1 MEIDLALIELGVIM
15 LTLAIL
21 GRLALRVG
29 LPTIPLFLI
38 AGLFFGNGGVISVA
52 EARPFIEIGASLG
65 VIFLLFMLG
74 LEYTP
79 QELNESLK
87 RNVGAGVIDACLN
100 FAPGVVAG
108 FILGWGLMG
117 AVVLGGITYVSSSGI
132 IAKLITDLGRLGNRE
147 TPLILSL
154 LVIED
159 LVMAVFLPVMA
170 VILAGGSAISGA
182 ISGSA
187 AISIVLIVL
196 TTSRKFG
203 GVLNA
208 LLGHASNEIVL
219 ITLLGAAT
227 LVAGL
232 AEYIHVSY
240 AIGAFLL
247 GIAISGQ
254 IAERAR
260 EMLEPLRD
268 SFAALFFVYFG
279 LEVAPSE
286 LLDIALPAV
295 LLAIASASS
304 KFLTGWWSA
313 KRTGLT
319 NRGSMRTALTLIPRG
334 EFSIVLAGIGVS
346 NGMDPQLSS
355 LIVGYVLL
363 LAIGGS
369 IAVRFVK
376 S

>member
-1 MEIDLALIELGVIM
+1 MEIDLALIELGIIM
-15 LTLAIL
+15 LTLAVL
-21 GRLALRVG
+21 GRLAVRVG
-29 LPTIPLFLI
+29 LPTIPFFLL
-38 AGLFFGNGGVISVA
+38 AGLFFGNGGVIPVE
-52 EARPFIEIGASLG
+52 EAQPFIEIGASLG

-79 QELNESLK
+79 QELNDSMK
-87 RNVGAGVIDACLN
+87 RNVGAGVIDIFLN
-100 FAPGVVAG
+100 FVPGVVLG
-108 FILGWGLMG
+108 LILEWGVLG
-117 AVVLGGITYVSSSGI
+117 AVVLGGVTYVSSSGI
-132 IAKLITDLGRLGNRE
+132 IAKLLTDLGRLGNRE

-159 LVMAVFLPVMA
+159 LVMAIFLPVVA
-170 VILAGGSAISGA
+170 VVLAGGSAISGA
-182 ISGSA
+182 ISGTVA
-187 AISIVLIVL
+187 AAIVLIVL

-203 GVLNA
+203 GALER
-208 LLGHASNEIVL
+208 LLGHVSNELML
-219 ITLLGAAT
+219 ITLLGLAT

-260 EMLEPLRD
+260 EMLQPLRD

-279 LEVAPSE
+279 FEVAPSS
-286 LLDIALPAV
+286 LVNVAIPALCLAV
-295 LLAIASASS
+295 ASALT

-313 KRTGLT
+313 KRIGLSSK
-319 NRGSMRTALTLIPRG
+319 GASRTALTLIPRG

-346 NGMDPQLSS
+346 NGINSDLGPL
-355 LIVGYVLL
+355 VVAYVLM

-376 S
+376 